1 MHTRSRIDAESG
13 TIYLDNPWG
22 DHDLAISFHQYRQAF
37 GTCQFVDLAM
47 AEWIQ
52 WDPAML
58 REDGEFAMDSTLR
71 RAVLGPLSGRARR
84 AGLPRAFLQTCWQ
97 RAGDAEPSVM
107 MSAPPSPA
115 LRMMKGSTCRIDSI
129 SVTITDLRET
139 EDGTVIDGWIELD
152 QGAAVGE
159 GFR

>member
-1 MHTRSRIDAESG
+1 
-13 TIYLDNPWG
+13 
-22 DHDLAISFHQYRQAF
+22 
-37 GTCQFVDLAM
+37 
-47 AEWIQ
+47 
-52 WDPAML
+52 ML
-58 REDGEFAMDSTLR
+58 REDGEFAMDSTRGEPFSVRCPGVLDVPGS
-71 RAVLGPLSGRARR
+71 RAH
-84 AGLPRAFLQTCWQ
+84 FYNCWQ